1 MEWKYLIRQIAH
13 NTVVFKESFNE
24 RHHPP
29 RRLHHPWGVVLEAL
43 SRTDLNGKPIAG
55 VDHNVSCPLCKGVFP
70 IAEGSATYSV
80 DGIAVA
86 LDGMKTACGA
96 ALIASGPKGAVSS

>member
-1 MEWKYLIRQIAH
+1 MKDIIRLGDTTTH
-13 NTVVFKESFNE
+13 G
-24 RHHPP
+24 
-29 RRLHHPWGVVLEAL
+29 GVVLEAF

-55 VDHNVSCPLCKGVFP
+55 VGHNVSCPLCKGIFP
-70 IAEGSATYSV
+70 IVEGSATDSV

-96 ALIASGPKGAVSS
+96 ALIASGPKGAVSR